1 MQQILL
7 NRYLA
12 KFDEIKALFPEI
24 INAETSKEA
33 VKRFDD
39 MLIDAYIEGFASAAY
54 ILGEDIS
61 VNNAELD
68 EAIHKEYDG
77 VSIQNKAEQ
86 YYNDNDPE
94 SLRALLDS
102 EYHRVYNTAR
112 NNAYKGHGKRWVT
125 VGDDKV
131 RPTHDFLDGVEVG
144 ADERFYTYDGD
155 SALFPG
161 DFTSAENNANC
172 RCIIDYLP

>member
-12 KFDEIKALFPEI
+12 KFDELNTLFTNI
-24 INAETSKEA
+24 VNANNENEA
-33 VKRFDD
+33 REAFDD
-39 MLIDAYIEGFASAAY
+39 ILIDAYIEGFASAAY
-54 ILGEDIS
+54 ILGEDTSID
-61 VNNAELD
+61 NAELD
-68 EAIHKEYDG
+68 RAIHKEYSG
-77 VSIQNKAEQ
+77 ISIQDKAEQ
-86 YYNDNDPE
+86 YYTDNDTE
-94 SLRALLDS
+94 SLKALLDS

-112 NNAYKGHGKRWVT
+112 DNAYKGYRKQWVT

-131 RPTHDFLDGVEVG
+131 RPTHDLLDGVIVG
-144 ADERFYTYDGD
+144 EGERFYTYDGD

>member
-1 MQQILL
+1 MQRILL

-12 KFDEIKALFPEI
+12 KFDELNTLFTNI
-24 INAETSKEA
+24 VNANSKKQAREA
-33 VKRFDD
+33 FDD
-39 MLIDAYIEGFASAAY
+39 ILIDAYIEGFASAAY
-54 ILGEDIS
+54 ILGDI
-61 VNNAELD
+61 NIDNALMYQALNKQYEG
-68 EAIHKEYDG
+68 IT
-77 VSIQNKAEQ
+77 IQDKAEK
-86 YYNDNDPE
+86 YYADNDFE

-112 NNAYKGHGKRWVT
+112 NDAYKGHDKRWVT

-131 RPTHDFLDGVEVG
+131 RLTHDFLDGVTVG